1 MKGIFKIKEY
11 FPDTK
16 QILVSFAK
24 LHSPQSIDNYDFG
37 IVDLDNLD
45 LYDNSTFIDS
55 LLDNIGDRAII
66 KHEET
71 DPIVNQAEKI
81 NMDDKVNIPDLVG
94 RVIECKSQI
103 RKFRK
108 LKMRKI
114 EL

>member
-1 MKGIFKIKEY
+1 MKGIVKIKEY
-11 FPDTK
+11 YPDTK

-24 LHSPQSIDNYDFG
+24 LHSPQSIDNYDDG

-55 LLDNIGDRAII
+55 LLDKIGDCAII
-66 KHEET
+66 EQEET

-81 NMDDKVNIPDLVG
+81 NMDDEVNIPDLVG
-94 RVIECKSQI
+94 RVIECRSQI
-103 RKFRK
+103 KRFKK

>member
-1 MKGIFKIKEY
+1 MKAIFKIKEY
-11 FPDTK
+11 FPDTE

-24 LHSPQSIDNYDFG
+24 LHSPQSIDKYNFG
-37 IVDLDNLD
+37 MVDLDTLD

-55 LLDNIGDRAII
+55 LLDKTGSSII
-66 KHEET
+66 IEQEET

-81 NMDDKVNIPDLVG
+81 NMDDEVNIPDLVG
-94 RVIECKSQI
+94 RVIECRSQI
-103 RKFRK
+103 KKFKR

>member
-11 FPDTK
+11 YPDTK

-24 LHSPQSIDNYDFG
+24 LHSPQSIDNYDDG

-55 LLDNIGDRAII
+55 LLDKFGDSII
-66 KHEET
+66 TEQEET

-81 NMDDKVNIPDLVG
+81 NMDDEVNIPDLVG
-94 RVIECKSQI
+94 RVIECRSQI
-103 RKFRK
+103 KRFKK

>member
-11 FPDTK
+11 YPDTK

-24 LHSPQSIDNYDFG
+24 LHSPQSIDNYDDG
-37 IVDLDNLD
+37 IVDLDNLY

-55 LLDNIGDRAII
+55 LLDKIGDCAII
-66 KHEET
+66 EQEET

-81 NMDDKVNIPDLVG
+81 NMDDEVNIPDLVG
-94 RVIECKSQI
+94 RVIECRSQI
-103 RKFRK
+103 KRFKK

>member
-11 FPDTK
+11 YPDTK

-24 LHSPQSIDNYDFG
+24 LHSPQSIDNYDDG

-55 LLDNIGDRAII
+55 LLDNFGDRAII
-66 KHEET
+66 EQEET

-81 NMDDKVNIPDLVG
+81 NMDGEVNIPDLIG
-94 RVIECKSQI
+94 RVIECRSQI
-103 RKFRK
+103 KRFKK

>member
-1 MKGIFKIKEY
+1 MKAIFKIKEY
-11 FPDTK
+11 FPDTE

-24 LHSPQSIDNYDFG
+24 LHSPQSIDNYDDG
-37 IVDLDNLD
+37 IVDLDTLD

-55 LLDNIGDRAII
+55 LLDKTGSSII
-66 KHEET
+66 IEQEET

-81 NMDDKVNIPDLVG
+81 NMDDEVNIPDLVG
-94 RVIECKSQI
+94 RVIECRSQI
-103 RKFRK
+103 KKFKR

>member
-11 FPDTK
+11 YPDTK

-24 LHSPQSIDNYDFG
+24 LHSPQSIDNYDDG

-55 LLDNIGDRAII
+55 LLDKIGDCAII
-66 KHEET
+66 EQEET

-81 NMDDKVNIPDLVG
+81 NMDDEVNIPDLVG
-94 RVIECKSQI
+94 RVIECRSHIK
-103 RKFRK
+103 RFKK